1 MKLSWHFLGLLVGG
15 ALFLD
20 LFWELFGFGGSSE
33 VKMEN
38 LKPCPFCGGSDLKF
52 ENDEIFCDCGVVA
65 VAGWWNN
72 RPLETR
78 LKTAIDVMLKA
89 IEFCQDMA
97 YTKTVMRERLK
108 NARSQ
113 AIKVLTL
120 HKD

>member
-1 MKLSWHFLGLLVGG
+1 MKLNWPFLGLLVGG
-15 ALFLD
+15 VLFLG
-20 LFWELFGFGGSSE
+20 LFWELFGFGGSLE
-33 VKMEN
+33 EKMES
-38 LKPCPFCGGSDLKF
+38 LKPCPFCGGSDLKL
-52 ENDEIFCDCGVVA
+52 ENDDVVCDCGVVA

-120 HKD
+120 HKH